1 MCSIYNNTYVAS
13 ACALPEEAFNGI
25 TANSSPLV
33 KLSRPAALML
43 KASYL
48 ASKQYQDYLPSQWRA
63 KLLVD
68 LGKHSREFL
77 MNSYIDQQFELL
89 L

>member
-1 MCSIYNNTYVAS
+1 
-13 ACALPEEAFNGI
+13 
-25 TANSSPLV
+25 
-33 KLSRPAALML
+33 ML

-68 LGKHSREFL
+68 LGKHLREFL
-77 MNSYIDQQFELL
+77 MKSYIDQQFELL
-89 L
+89 F